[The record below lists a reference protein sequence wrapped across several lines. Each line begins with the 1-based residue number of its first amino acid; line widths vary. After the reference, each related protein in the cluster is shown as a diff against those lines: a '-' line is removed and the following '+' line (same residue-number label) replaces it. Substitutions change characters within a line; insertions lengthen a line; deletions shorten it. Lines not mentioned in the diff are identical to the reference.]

1 MIGLAVASGAL
12 FAVGL
17 MALFVGFNSTKTTIP
32 RFSTRLWK
40 SPVDSRVRRQAFVL
54 GGSVLIGGLG
64 AAISGW
70 WLLIVIIPALV
81 GVLPLLLSAP
91 PNRELELL
99 QAIDRWLRVLA
110 SLLAT
115 GRSISDASRVSAR
128 QAPALLAPEL
138 RLLVARLDDRWSV
151 DSALLAMADELN
163 SPDADAVLAALALA
177 ARRGGTGA
185 RATLAALAD
194 SLADRI
200 RALREI
206 GTERAKPRFVVRQVT
221 LITVVVLGL
230 ALLFSGDF
238 FAPFTTPIG
247 QILLAVLVTAYLGSL
262 LFLRRMT
269 LPRPRQRILRRA
281 V

>member
-1 MIGLAVASGAL
+1 MIGLAAASGAL

-17 MALFVGFNSTKTTIP
+17 MALFVGFNSTKATIP
-32 RFSTRLWK
+32 KFSTPLWK
-40 SPVDSRVRRQAFVL
+40 SPVDNRVRRQALLL
-54 GGSVLIGGLG
+54 GGSVLIGGLA

-70 WLLIVIIPALV
+70 WLLILIIPALV

-115 GRSISDASRVSAR
+115 GRSISDAIRVSAR
-128 QAPALLAPEL
+128 QAPALLAPQL
-138 RLLVARLDDRWSV
+138 RLLVARLDDRWSM

-230 ALLFSGDF
+230 ALVFSGDF
-238 FAPFTTPIG
+238 FAPFATPIG
-247 QILLAVLVTAYLGSL
+247 HVLLAVLVTAYLGSL
-262 LFLRRMT
+262 MFLRRMT

-281 V
+281 A